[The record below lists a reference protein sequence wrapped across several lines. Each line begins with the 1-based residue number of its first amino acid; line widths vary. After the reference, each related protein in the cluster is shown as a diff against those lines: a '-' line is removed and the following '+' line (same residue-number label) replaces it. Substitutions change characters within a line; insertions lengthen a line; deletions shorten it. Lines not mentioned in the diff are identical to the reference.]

1 MIYDIYLI
9 FIGPVC
15 GTDGKTYLSEC
26 SLETAACK
34 HKNGVEVAY
43 PGNCVIPLI
52 PICRTVV
59 KNEDTPSFRTPALS
73 DTPLGIGNNLF

>member
-1 MIYDIYLI
+1 MVCGLSLLL
-9 FIGPVC
+9 IGPVC
-15 GTDGKTYLSEC
+15 GTDGKTYPSEC

-59 KNEDTPSFRTPALS
+59 KNEDTPAFRTPALS